1 MSERDLVRELKET
14 IKDLTKDRDE
24 ALAKVLTKESR
35 LKQVMIKLEHATSDV
50 QATGHK
56 IGKQNEKI
64 ADLEAKLATKEE
76 LLDEA
81 LTKIKVLKQ
90 GHFDQDDSTA
100 QTDTD
105 GKDQDLD

>member
-35 LKQVMIKLEHATSDV
+35 LKQVMIKLEHATGDV
-50 QATGHK
+50 QSIGHK
-56 IGKQNEKI
+56 IGEQNKQI
-64 ADLEAKLATKEE
+64 ADLEAKLDTKER

-81 LTKIKVLKQ
+81 LERIKSLT
-90 GHFDQDDSTA
+90 DDSTTH
-100 QTDTD
+100 TDAD
-105 GKDQDLD
+105 DKDLD